1 MFVSVPMFAKAG
13 RACLVAGLAATFL
26 ALGASS
32 LNAEV
37 RAAQRKVPPIYPS
50 TAKALHVE
58 GTVKVT
64 VTISPDGSVTK
75 AEAKSSNRLLGA
87 AAEDA
92 LKKWKFATAS
102 SETTQ
107 DIEIVFKL
115 D

>member
-1 MFVSVPMFAKAG
+1 MSVSPKSNHRAWLIAG
-13 RACLVAGLAATFL
+13 VVAANLLAFGAT
-26 ALGASS
+26 S
-32 LNAEV
+32 LSAEV
-37 RAAQRKVPPIYPS
+37 RAAQRKVPPTYPS

-64 VTISPDGSVTK
+64 VTISPDGTVTK
-75 AEAKSSNRLLGA
+75 AEAKSANRLLGA

-102 SETTQ
+102 TETTQ